1 MDFGPVA
8 PQSAQLPGAPGW
20 SPGDEDVLSLN
31 IWTPAAGNA
40 VAGVRLPVLV
50 WIHGGAYTFGS
61 GAQPD
66 FDGAA
71 LARAGL
77 VVVTLNYRLGFEGFG
92 HVPADGADPCPPNR
106 GLLDQIAALNWVR
119 RDIAAFGGD
128 ADNVTVA
135 GQSSGAASVA
145 CLMAMDSTRG
155 LFRRAIAHSVVG
167 PCYAPELAGH
177 LMEKVAAE
185 AGVHATAAGLTAAS
199 PQALVKASDAV
210 VDGYRQ
216 DPHSGRHHWDPVIYG
231 PVADGVRLRGD
242 PLALLAG
249 GAGRGIE
256 LLVCHTTQEYWLLDA
271 VGSSAKVTTEE
282 QLNRFAADF
291 GLPDPLTRG
300 YRALMPEAPV
310 GDVHLALYG
319 DLVFGEYSSRLADA
333 HARAGGRTF
342 LSRFARQR
350 GGPEPVAYAWHCA
363 DIPFAFGNL
372 DEESVR
378 FLIGGAPTPPTSTS
392 RTGWSPPG
400 PDSPP
405 PENRAGSRSPPPDRS
420 GPGRQRTPPGRRP
433 PATGRTA
440 GRSARCGG
448 ASTTGP
454 CALTRRAVTRGAPD
468 ATCLAVGPEC
478 PGRAAGCRP
487 SVGRAA
493 VRSRLLSEVRG
504 AGAARAP
511 VPPVPCL
518 PPVPGPPARPAHPS
532 SPRRPGHPGTA
543 SRRPGARSRARTR

>member
-1 MDFGPVA
+1 MTSVFETTCGPVRGRNPDRDVVAVLGIPYAEPPFGPDRFRAPRPRSPWAGIRDCVDFGPVA

-31 IWTPAAGNA
+31 VWTPAAGNA

-106 GLLDQIAALNWVR
+106 GLLDQIAALTWVR

-128 ADNVTVA
+128 PDNVTVA

-145 CLMAMDSTRG
+145 CLMAMDSARG

-185 AGVHATAAGLTAAS
+185 AGVPATAAGLAAAS

-249 GAGRGIE
+249 GAGGGIE

-291 GLPDPLTRG
+291 GLPDPLSRG

-319 DLVFGEYSSRLADA
+319 DLMFGEYSSRLADA

-350 GGPEPVAYAWHCA
+350 GGSEPVAYAWHCA
-363 DIPFAFGNL
+363 DVPFAFGNL

-378 FLIGGAPTPPTSTS
+378 FLIGGAPTPADQHLSDRMAAAWAGFAATGEPGWEPLAAAGPV
-392 RTGWSPPG
+392 RTWETTDTTRAPAPGHWSDSGTVRALWRSFDYRPLRPDAKG
-400 PDSPP
+400 PD
-405 PENRAGSRSPPPDRS
+405 AK
-420 GPGRQRTPPGRRP
+420 GP
-433 PATGRTA
+433 
-440 GRSARCGG
+440 
-448 ASTTGP
+448 
-454 CALTRRAVTRGAPD
+454 
-468 ATCLAVGPEC
+468 
-478 PGRAAGCRP
+478 
-487 SVGRAA
+487 
-493 VRSRLLSEVRG
+493 
-504 AGAARAP
+504 
-511 VPPVPCL
+511 
-518 PPVPGPPARPAHPS
+518 
-532 SPRRPGHPGTA
+532 
-543 SRRPGARSRARTR
+543 